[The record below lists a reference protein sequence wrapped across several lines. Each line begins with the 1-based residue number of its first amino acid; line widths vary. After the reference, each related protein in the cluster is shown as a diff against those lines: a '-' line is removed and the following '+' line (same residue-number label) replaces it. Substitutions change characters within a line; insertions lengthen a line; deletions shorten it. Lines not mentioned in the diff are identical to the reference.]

1 MTKDAKVSKGQVS
14 LSFIV
19 SFAAIVLVVF
29 IIFQGLLLSSQSM
42 TSGIEGISSKVSCK
56 ENAIAYNI
64 WKMGIPGSS
73 TFYSSKAMAIDN
85 QSQYVICNTYKHEII
100 GKQDEKKWI

>member
-1 MTKDAKVSKGQVS
+1 MPMTRDAKGQVS

-19 SFAAIVLVVF
+19 SFAAIVIIVF
-29 IIFQGLLLSSQSM
+29 VMFQGLLLSSKSI
-42 TSGIEGISSKVSCK
+42 TGGIEGIGNKVSCK

-73 TFYSSKAMAIDN
+73 TFYSKKAMVIDN
-85 QSQYVICNTYKHEII
+85 ESQSIICGDYREEIM
-100 GKQDEKKWI
+100 GSQNERKWI